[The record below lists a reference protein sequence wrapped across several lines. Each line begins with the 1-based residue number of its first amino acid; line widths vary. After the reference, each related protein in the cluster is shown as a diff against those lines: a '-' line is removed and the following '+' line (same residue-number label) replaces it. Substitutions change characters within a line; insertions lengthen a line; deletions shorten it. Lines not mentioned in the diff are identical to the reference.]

1 MLSAEQIIKLDFKM
15 LKNESEIKEIKFL
28 NKYAIFFVSLINL
41 NALAEGFNQNKNI
54 LDLDGDLFINFQ
66 NSQ

>member
-1 MLSAEQIIKLDFKM
+1 M
-15 LKNESEIKEIKFL
+15 LKNDSEIKEIRFL
-28 NKYAIFFVSLINL
+28 NKYAIIFVSLVNL